1 MQRPHRALTL
11 ASGLASAALLFHT
24 PPARAEPVPASV
36 SVSDVPLS
44 ERYAARAFEAY
55 RQRDYASAVTL
66 YQKALD
72 AAPSADI
79 LYNMARVYDV
89 GLRDRT
95 LAISFYN
102 RYVGDPGA
110 VPKQIETAN
119 KRLAELRAA
128 ELAATAPA
136 LATPETTMAQPTPS
150 ASPAPVA
157 ASVDSSSGVSPA
169 AVVAGSVGLVG
180 IGLGVGFGFA
190 AKSDLDESERYCNG
204 NQCTS
209 QRGVDA
215 AKSAAREANIAT
227 VGFVAGGALLALG
240 SVLWLMGDARE
251 EQPELAGGLGW
262 SPHIGRD
269 ELSLSVS
276 GSYVGP

>member
-1 MQRPHRALTL
+1 MQRAHRALTL
-11 ASGLASAALLFHT
+11 ASGLASAALLFHA
-24 PPARAEPVPASV
+24 PPARAEPVPVAA
-36 SVSDVPLS
+36 SDVPLS
-44 ERYAARAFEAY
+44 ERYAARGFEAY
-55 RQRDYASAVTL
+55 RQRDYRSAITL

-119 KRLAELRAA
+119 KRLVELRAA
-128 ELAATAPA
+128 ELAAMAPA
-136 LATPETTMAQPTPS
+136 PRTSEPTLTQPASS
-150 ASPAPVA
+150 ASPPPVA
-157 ASVDSSSGVSPA
+157 AAVDSSSGVSLG

-204 NQCTS
+204 NQCTA

-240 SVLWLMGDARE
+240 SVLWFMGDAGE

-262 SPHIGRD
+262 SPHIGPD

-276 GSYVGP
+276 GSFVGP

>member
-1 MQRPHRALTL
+1 MQRSHRALTL
-11 ASGLASAALLFHT
+11 ASALACAAFLFHG
-24 PPARAEPVPASV
+24 PPALAQPAAV
-36 SVSDVPLS
+36 VAPDVPLS

-55 RQRDYASAVTL
+55 RLRDYPNAITL

-89 GLRDRT
+89 GLRDRA
-95 LAISFYN
+95 LAISFYS

-110 VPKQIETAN
+110 VPKQIENAN
-119 KRLAELRAA
+119 KRLVELRAA
-128 ELAATAPA
+128 EAAALAPA
-136 LATPETTMAQPTPS
+136 PPTPV
-150 ASPAPVA
+150 APPIPAETPAPPPVA
-157 ASVDSSSGVSPA
+157 ARVDSSSGLSLG
-169 AVVAGSVGLVG
+169 AVLAGSVGLVG

-215 AKSAAREANIAT
+215 AKSAAREANVAT
-227 VGFVAGGALLALG
+227 VGFAAGGALLALG
-240 SVLWLMGDARE
+240 SVLWLMNDASE
-251 EQPELAGGLGW
+251 ERPELAGGLGW
-262 SPHIGRD
+262 SPHIGPG

-276 GSYVGP
+276 GSFIGP

>member
-1 MQRPHRALTL
+1 MQRAHRALTL
-11 ASGLASAALLFHT
+11 ASGLASATLLFHA
-24 PPARAEPVPASV
+24 PPAGAEPVAVTAP
-36 SVSDVPLS
+36 DIPLS

-55 RQRDYASAVTL
+55 RQRDYPSAITL

-110 VPKQIETAN
+110 VAKQIETAN
-119 KRLAELRAA
+119 KRLVELRAA
-128 ELAATAPA
+128 ELAAMAPA
-136 LATPETTMAQPTPS
+136 PTNPEPTLGGP
-150 ASPAPVA
+150 APPAAPAPVA
-157 ASVDSSSGVSPA
+157 ASVDSSSGVSLG

-190 AKSDLDESERYCNG
+190 AKSDLDESERYCDG

-215 AKSAAREANIAT
+215 AKSAAREANVAT

-240 SVLWLMGDARE
+240 SVLWFMGDAPE
-251 EQPELAGGLGW
+251 EQPEPAGGLGW
-262 SPHIGRD
+262 SPHIGPD

-276 GSYVGP
+276 GSFVGP